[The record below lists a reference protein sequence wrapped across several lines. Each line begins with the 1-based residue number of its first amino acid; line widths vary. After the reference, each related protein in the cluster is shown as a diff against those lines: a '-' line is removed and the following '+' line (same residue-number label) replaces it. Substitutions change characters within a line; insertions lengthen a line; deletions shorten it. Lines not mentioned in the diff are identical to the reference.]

1 MNKHIYWIFIVVMS
15 ALAIWGT
22 EKAFGQTIIAPDG
35 TVTVC
40 TVSQDMIIC
49 V

>member
-1 MNKHIYWIFIVVMS
+1 MNKTYWIVVTILA
-15 ALAIWGT
+15 ALAIIWT
-22 EKAFGQTIIAPDG
+22 EQSFSQTIIGPDG

-40 TVSQDMIIC
+40 TVSKDMIIC

>member
-1 MNKHIYWIFIVVMS
+1 MNKTYWIIVTILA
-15 ALAIWGT
+15 ALAIIWT
-22 EKAFGQTIIAPDG
+22 EQSFGQTIIGPDG

-40 TVSQDMIIC
+40 TVSKDMIIC

>member
-1 MNKHIYWIFIVVMS
+1 MNKIYWIFVIAIA
-15 ALAIWGT
+15 ALAILGT
-22 EKAFGQTIIAPDG
+22 EKAFSQTIIAPDG

>member
-1 MNKHIYWIFIVVMS
+1 MNKTYWIVVTILA
-15 ALAIWGT
+15 ALAIIWT
-22 EKAFGQTIIAPDG
+22 EQSFGQTIIGPDG

>member
-1 MNKHIYWIFIVVMS
+1 MNKTYWIFIIVMS
-15 ALAIWGT
+15 ALVILGT
-22 EKAFGQTIIAPDG
+22 DKAFSQTIIAPDG

>member
-1 MNKHIYWIFIVVMS
+1 MNKIYWIFVIAIA
-15 ALAIWGT
+15 ALAIFGT
-22 EKAFGQTIIAPDG
+22 EKAFSQTIIAPDG

-40 TVSQDMIIC
+40 TVSQDIIIC

>member
-1 MNKHIYWIFIVVMS
+1 MNKTYWIVVTILA
-15 ALAIWGT
+15 ALSIIWT
-22 EKAFGQTIIAPDG
+22 EQSFGQTIIGPDG

-40 TVSQDMIIC
+40 TVSKDMIIC